1 MSLPPKDLAETALRL
16 RNSNPEGWDQFVVS
30 FAAYT
35 DHAVLDVTAAG
46 SDNVLVLQG
55 QARQCLHLL
64 RVFRE
69 CDKQKPK
76 PPVPQQ

>member
-1 MSLPPKDLAETALRL
+1 MSLSPKDLAETALRL
-16 RNSNPEGWDQFVVS
+16 RNSNPEGWDQFVAS

-55 QARQCLHLL
+55 QARQCLALL
-64 RVFRE
+64 RTFRE
-69 CDKQKPK
+69 CDKKPK
-76 PPVPQQ
+76 QPAPQ